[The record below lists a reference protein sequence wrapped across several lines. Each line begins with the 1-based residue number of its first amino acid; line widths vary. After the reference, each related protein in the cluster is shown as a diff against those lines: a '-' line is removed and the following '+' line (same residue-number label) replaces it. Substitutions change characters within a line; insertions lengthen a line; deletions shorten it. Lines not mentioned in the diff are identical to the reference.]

1 MEEDGAD
8 ESELVVNALVTSVVI
23 PRLEKIAKES
33 YDPLSKKQTLRAIG
47 LIDEVSYSVEKTSPR
62 FGVRLYSLMSLSPV
76 APESHFH

>member
-8 ESELVVNALVTSVVI
+8 ESELVVNALVTSVII

-47 LIDEVSYSVEKTSPR
+47 LIDEASYCVEKTSPR
-62 FGVRLYSLMSLSPV
+62 FEVSQLPSLRQEWSLSQ
-76 APESHFH
+76 FD